1 VAELHDEIIA
11 GDGDAAQRGYAAIGS
26 DYVGQVGNLR
36 PIVNRPAEAF
46 EKSTTGRFPIGRRM
60 PSCPTNQGM
69 QLVEQ
74 NRRGAQRNKDL
85 VIQAFLPVLVLT

>member
-1 VAELHDEIIA
+1 MNQQVV
-11 GDGDAAQRGYAAIGS
+11 QRGSAAN
-26 DYVGQVGNLR
+26 VGQVVDLR
-36 PIVNRPAEAF
+36 PIVNRPAEVF

-85 VIQAFLPVLVLT
+85 VMQTIVSCRLRHP